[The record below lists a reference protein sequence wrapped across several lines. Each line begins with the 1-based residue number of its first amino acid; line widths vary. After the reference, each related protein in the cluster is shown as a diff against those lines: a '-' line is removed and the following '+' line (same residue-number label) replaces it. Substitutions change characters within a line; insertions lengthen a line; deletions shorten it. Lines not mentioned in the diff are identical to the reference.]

1 MHLTL
6 NVHDK
11 NTQHSRNIRKLP
23 QSDKRTLQK
32 PIANI
37 TLNGESLN
45 VFSYIKNKT
54 RMSAL
59 ATFIQYG
66 TKHSNQSN

>member
-45 VFSYIKNKT
+45 VFSYIKNSIRKSYESEKSQRT
-54 RMSAL
+54 PNGPVEL
-59 ATFIQYG
+59 E
-66 TKHSNQSN
+66 